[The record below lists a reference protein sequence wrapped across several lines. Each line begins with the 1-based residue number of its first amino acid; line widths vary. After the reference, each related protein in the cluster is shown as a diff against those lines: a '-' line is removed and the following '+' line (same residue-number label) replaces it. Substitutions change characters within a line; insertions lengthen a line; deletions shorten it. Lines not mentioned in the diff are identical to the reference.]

1 MSNRKICLVTGGTR
15 GIGKAIALRMAQD
28 GYDMILNYA
37 TNVEAAKETMSEIKL
52 LGVNV
57 ELLPF
62 DVSNYELSKKALEN
76 WKNNNPEKI
85 ISILINNAG
94 FHRDELFV
102 FMEEKNWSEV
112 INTNLNSFFNV
123 TKPLIQPMVLAKY
136 GRIVN
141 LVSLSGQKGNAGQT
155 NYSAAKGGVIAASK
169 ALAQEVAKKKIT
181 VNAVAPGFIKTDMT
195 NDLDESS
202 LKKMIPMKRF
212 GKPEE
217 VAEVVA
223 FLASEKAS
231 YVTGEVISVNGGLY
245 T

>member
-37 TNVEAAKETMSEIKL
+37 TNVEAAKETMSEIEL